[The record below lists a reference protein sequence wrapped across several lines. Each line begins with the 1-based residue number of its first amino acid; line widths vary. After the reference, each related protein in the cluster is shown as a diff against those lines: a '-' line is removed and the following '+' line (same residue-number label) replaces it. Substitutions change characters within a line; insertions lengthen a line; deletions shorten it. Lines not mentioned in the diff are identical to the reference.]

1 MVDIFSRLV
10 GLGLSINEGQNWKR
24 KRTILNKIFNFDFVK
39 SQVFKINEVCSDAI
53 NNYKAQEDK

>member
-1 MVDIFSRLV
+1 MVDIFSRLAGI
-10 GLGLSINEGQNWKR
+10 GLPFSEGQNWKR

-53 NNYKAQEDK
+53 K